1 MIKTLHF
8 FKHSLTKKTYIMK
21 KTIATICLSGL
32 VILGLSSM
40 REIAASGISG
50 KVTPPEAVETVW
62 AIKEAD
68 SVKTT
73 VSAEGAFNLEVAPGT
88 WKLVVA
94 AKAPYRNAEIKEL
107 VVTADNTTD
116 VGEIK
121 LDK

>member
-1 MIKTLHF
+1 
-8 FKHSLTKKTYIMK
+8 MK
-21 KTIATICLSGL
+21 KTIATICLSGM

-40 REIAASGISG
+40 REKAASGISG
-50 KVTPPEAVETVW
+50 KITPADGADAVW
-62 AIKEAD
+62 AIKEMD

-73 VSAEGAFNLEVAPGT
+73 ISTEGAFNLEVKPGT

-94 AKAPYRNAEIKEL
+94 AKTPYRNAEMKEL
-107 VVTADNTTD
+107 VVTADKITD

>member
-1 MIKTLHF
+1 
-8 FKHSLTKKTYIMK
+8 MK

-40 REIAASGISG
+40 KDFTTSGISG
-50 KVTPPEAVETVW
+50 KVTPVEGVEALW
-62 AIKEAD
+62 AIKGTD
-68 SVKTT
+68 SLKTML
-73 VSAEGAFNLEVAPGT
+73 SIEGAFNLEVAPGT
-88 WKLVVA
+88 WKLFIA

-121 LDK
+121 LEK